1 MSVANTISM
10 TRARSS
16 LDGQKQKSNQPY
28 STQRQEGQE
37 GGRQGWVRGLS
48 GTATPAFSSHK
59 LILGEVDENVHL
71 IILHHSEDRAD
82 VVILQHGA
90 IIVQDGT
97 F

>member
-1 MSVANTISM
+1 MDRSRKAIS
-10 TRARSS
+10 
-16 LDGQKQKSNQPY
+16 PY

-48 GTATPAFSSHK
+48 GTATAAFGSHK